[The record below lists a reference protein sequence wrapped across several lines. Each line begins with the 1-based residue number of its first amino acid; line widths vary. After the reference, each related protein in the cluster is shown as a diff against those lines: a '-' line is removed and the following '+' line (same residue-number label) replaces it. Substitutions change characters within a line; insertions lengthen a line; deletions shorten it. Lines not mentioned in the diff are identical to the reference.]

1 MNKPFE
7 VMEMTMKTEKSPFN
21 IVVQKFDYSERRL
34 ENVYVGV
41 DNDEANNI
49 DASGSDYLIK
59 QLWFDG
65 MLMFELIRDNKSQT
79 WRELKNYT
87 KNVVKDLERAVTKA
101 GELYERVYTVEQM
114 RKETDGIVTGYPEFT
129 ADVSKVFGQAQRLRD
144 CLESIRVSD

>member
-1 MNKPFE
+1 MK
-7 VMEMTMKTEKSPFN
+7 MKTEKSPFN

-34 ENVYVGV
+34 ENVYVGA

-49 DASGSDYLIK
+49 DASGNDYLIK

-65 MLMFELIRDNKSQT
+65 MLMFELIRDNKAQT

-87 KNVVKDLERAVTKA
+87 TNVVKDLERTLTKA

-129 ADVSKVFGQAQRLRD
+129 ADVREVFGQAQRLRD
-144 CLESIRVSD
+144 CLESIRVAD